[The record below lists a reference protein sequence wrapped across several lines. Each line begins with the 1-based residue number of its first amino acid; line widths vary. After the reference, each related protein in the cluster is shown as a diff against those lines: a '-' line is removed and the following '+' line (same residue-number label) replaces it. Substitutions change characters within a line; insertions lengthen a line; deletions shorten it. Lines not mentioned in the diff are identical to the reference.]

1 MLIKSRQKAP
11 KGKVIKTSQIVRLK
25 KDIEVNMAM
34 NLRIDESRKNNLFK
48 YYSFF
53 FTITEAVGCHYFQ
66 ELMRFQIVSYYLYMF
81 MGFYFLK
88 NNQRY
93 IVYS

>member
-1 MLIKSRQKAP
+1 MK
-11 KGKVIKTSQIVRLK
+11 KV
-25 KDIEVNMAM
+25 IEVNIAM
-34 NLRIDESRKNNLFK
+34 NLRIDESSKNNLYK
-48 YYSFF
+48 YNSVF
-53 FTITEAVGCHYFQ
+53 FTITEAAGCHYFQ
-66 ELMRFQIVSYYLYMF
+66 EMMRFQIVSYYLYMF